1 MKSVA
6 ADDKLRIV
14 SRANLSPA
22 HVHTLN
28 LLYLPVV
35 GRDAF
40 SLYMTLHSL
49 IDRSKLQSPT
59 YPHSFLY
66 DLLDMNPGAFF
77 SARQTLEASALIE
90 TYKGEEDYLIELF
103 PPLSAESFIKDAP
116 FGAYLKQRIGEERF
130 NDLIAHF
137 RIVRPKKGDYRNCSV
152 RFDEVFP
159 PVAAPVKSRASFM
172 AAEAKKTEILHATDI
187 DLVLES
193 LPPSLVSDKTKTKR
207 CKEKLKEIAY
217 IYNLNEETLRKLL
230 RQSLLEDGTID
241 FAELSR
247 LAQKSY
253 AGEKRV
259 RIRKKSDTYN
269 LEYFKSVH
277 PKTLLEEAT
286 GMRAPAADARVIE
299 RLVTETD
306 LSLEV
311 INVLIAY
318 VLKELDQRFPT
329 YNYFEKIVGEWKR
342 TDIASAEDAVAHI
355 EKKVRNRKEK
365 SRSQRKGGR
374 VRDAGVDWLD
384 DYLDDKEK

>member
-6 ADDKLRIV
+6 GEERFRIV
-14 SRANLSPA
+14 SRAVLSSA

-49 IDRSKLQSPT
+49 IDRSRLQSPT

-66 DLLDMNPGAFF
+66 DLLGMNPGAFF
-77 SARQTLEASALIE
+77 HARQTLEASALIE
-90 TYKGEEDYLIELF
+90 TYKGDDDYLIELY
-103 PPLSAESFIKDAP
+103 PPLSADGFIKDAP
-116 FGAYLKQRIGEERF
+116 FGAYLRQRIGEERF

-137 RIVRPKKGDYRNCSV
+137 RIIRPKKGDYRNCSV
-152 RFDEVFP
+152 SFDEVFP

-172 AAEAKKTEILHATDI
+172 TAEAKKTEILHATDI
-187 DLVLES
+187 DLVLDS
-193 LPPSLVSDKTKTKR
+193 LPPSQLAEKTKTRR

-217 IYNLNEETLRKLL
+217 IYGLNEETLRNLL
-230 RQSLLEDGTID
+230 RRSLDKDGAID
-241 FAELSR
+241 FATLSR

-253 AGEKRV
+253 AAEKRV
-259 RIRKKSDTYN
+259 HIRKKTDTYN
-269 LEYFKSVH
+269 LDYFKSVH

-306 LSLEV
+306 MPLEV

-342 TDIASAEDAVAHI
+342 ADIASAEDAIGHI
-355 EKKVRNRKEK
+355 EKKVRDRKAK
-365 SRSQRKGGR
+365 TRSSKKGGR

-384 DYLDDKEK
+384 DYLDDKEG